1 MLNQIQS
8 AVEKYQEPITEFL
21 REVIRTDSPSCQE
34 EKVIRLVAAEMERC
48 DFDEVTIDRLG
59 NVIGRMGSGPVSI
72 MYDAHLDVVLV
83 PDAHK
88 WEHPPFAAE
97 LSHGKI
103 YGRGATDEK
112 PAISGMIYGA
122 RILKELGGL
131 EGITL
136 YVVGSV
142 MEEDCDG
149 YPLLHIIEQESI
161 KPDFV
166 VLGEPTDL
174 QVFRGHRG
182 RMEMRVRTE
191 GVSAHGAHVDKGIN
205 AVYLM
210 APIISEIE
218 QLNEQLAVDPF
229 LGKGT
234 VTVSSVKVD
243 TASLCSVPDGC
254 EIYLDRRL
262 TAGETLDSALQEI
275 RELPSFKSAKLEL
288 LNYDAVSWR
297 GLRAQQEKYFPTWVL
312 PEEHQL
318 VQAGLATAQQIN
330 PGGSNKAGR
339 WTFSTNGVA
348 TMGRLNIPTIGYA
361 PGLEELAHSRNEEVA
376 VADLL
381 KATEFYALLPAELL
395 KRSTV

>member
-59 NVIGRMGSGPVSI
+59 NVIGRMGSGPLSI

-88 WEHPPFAAE
+88 WEHPPFAAD

>member
-1 MLNQIQS
+1 MLDQIING
-8 AVEKYQEPITEFL
+8 VVKYQEQLTEFL
-21 REVIRTDSPSCQE
+21 REVIRTDSPSCHE
-34 EKVIRLVAAEMERC
+34 EKVVRLVAAEMERC

-59 NVIGRMGSGPVSI
+59 NVIGRMGDGPLSI

-97 LSHGKI
+97 LSDGKI

-112 PAISGMIYGA
+112 PAISGMVYGA
-122 RILKELGGL
+122 RILKELGAL
-131 EGITL
+131 EGVTL

-149 YPLLHIIEQESI
+149 YPLLHIIQQEGI

-174 QVFRGHRG
+174 QVYRGHRG
-182 RMEMRVRTE
+182 RMEMRIRTE
-191 GVSAHGAHVDKGIN
+191 GVSAHGAHVDRGVN

-210 APIISEIE
+210 APVISDIE
-218 QLNEQLAVDPF
+218 QLNERLAVDPF

-234 VTVSSVKVD
+234 VTVSSVRVD

-262 TAGETLDSALQEI
+262 TAGETEESALQEI
-275 RELPSFKSAKLEL
+275 RDLPSFRNASLEL
-288 LNYDAVSWR
+288 LSYDEKSWR
-297 GLRAQQEKYFPTWVL
+297 GLRAQQDKYFPTWVL
-312 PEEHQL
+312 PEEHLL
-318 VQAGLATAQQIN
+318 VQAGLATAQQVN
-330 PGGSNKAGR
+330 PGGAGETGR

-361 PGLEELAHSRNEEVA
+361 PGLEELAHSRFEEVA

-381 KATEFYALLPAELL
+381 KATEFYALLPLELL
-395 KRSTV
+395 KRCS